1 MARPRQDGLL
11 YFSFDTDF
19 FYADKR
25 IKRLHSKFG
34 NDGIILYIYLLTEIY
49 RNGYYIS
56 WDEETAED
64 IAADLYLKEGF
75 IEQALK
81 FLRGRSLLT
90 MSTLSTGD
98 TIITSPGIQKRYQE
112 AVKGKKR
119 QIEVDGEI
127 WLLDKEKT
135 ASCIKV
141 THNDSFSEKNP
152 SKSEKNPSKS
162 EKNPIKESKGKEIK
176 VNKSREGVRLI
187 EEFLSAYPKEYNRF
201 LVEREYA
208 SLLLTG
214 KVTEEELVQCALNYA
229 EACRI
234 LETQERYIKNAEN
247 FLREF
252 AFEQYLPGKYKKT
265 APQKPKNSFNDF
277 PQKDYDYDELEKEL
291 LSYNF
296 E

>member
-25 IKRLHSKFG
+25 IKRLRSKFG

-162 EKNPIKESKGKEIK
+162 EKNPINESKGKEIK
-176 VNKSREGVRLI
+176 VNKSRAGVRLI

-201 LVEREYA
+201 LAEREYA

-214 KVTEEELVQCALNYA
+214 KVTEDELVQCAKNYA
-229 EACRI
+229 ESCRI
-234 LETQERYIKNAEN
+234 LGTQERYIKNAEN
-247 FLREF
+247 FLKEF
-252 AFEQYLPGKYKKT
+252 AFEQYLPGKYKKP